1 MRPKRKLEK
10 TRSSTR
16 INTSFIE
23 DIIIIK
29 FKVGVSSHGT

>member
-1 MRPKRKLEK
+1 MRPKKKTRKK

-23 DIIIIK
+23 ELK